1 VGQRAAN
8 SGWPN
13 GSNCAVNGKWG
24 TPMGRRRSRKS
35 MCRNPLLSKCP
46 RLKKCPGRCPGA
58 LCHQAV
64 HQVARLLRHSRALLA
79 RSEESRHSEGAAAA
93 APPAPINN
101 FTALQQKAGDRPRTA
116 QSSSTS
122 APSHTSALR
131 SDTSPASR
139 SPPAPGMRSNAIRS
153 MRPEAPEGLR
163 HMLSSRSSFWISALI
178 SSLSPSTCMSVQ
190 QCENR
195 HIPELFSCL
204 PR

>member
-93 APPAPINN
+93 APSAPINN
-101 FTALQQKAGDRPRTA
+101 SPRCSRRLGIDPEPRNRAPRPRPLIHPHCGA
-116 QSSSTS
+116 IRVLHH
-122 APSHTSALR
+122 APRPLRACDRMR
-131 SDTSPASR
+131 SDRCDQKRQKDSGTCCR
-139 SPPAPGMRSNAIRS
+139 L
-153 MRPEAPEGLR
+153 EAPFGFRL
-163 HMLSSRSSFWISALI
+163 
-178 SSLSPSTCMSVQ
+178 
-190 QCENR
+190 
-195 HIPELFSCL
+195 
-204 PR
+204 